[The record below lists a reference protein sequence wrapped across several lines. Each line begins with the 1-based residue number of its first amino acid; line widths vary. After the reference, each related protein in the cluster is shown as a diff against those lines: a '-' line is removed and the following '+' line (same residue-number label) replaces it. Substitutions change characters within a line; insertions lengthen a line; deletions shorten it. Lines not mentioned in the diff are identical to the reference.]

1 MIFIVWVSSFWTLR
15 VIRRHIV
22 YLTLSTIAAFSSLVI
37 TKDRDVFFSYPV
49 RIETLSIA
57 FPVFMLNSARAVDRF
72 SAVFSVSAK
81 SLAWRNICYS
91 SF

>member
-1 MIFIVWVSSFWTLR
+1 MVYPIFGIITVSS
-15 VIRRHIV
+15 
-22 YLTLSTIAAFSSLVI
+22 SLAI
-37 TKDRDVFFSYPV
+37 IKDRDVFFNYPA
-49 RIETLSIA
+49 RIEAFSVAFSI
-57 FPVFMLNSARAVDRF
+57 FMFNLARVIDRF